1 MKIEYSGC
9 KDTQKNVK
17 AKMFLFIFFAND
29 YVNSVVLVGEE
40 PE

>member
-17 AKMFLFIFFAND
+17 SETFLSIFFANV
-29 YVNSVVLVGEE
+29 YVNSIYS
-40 PE
+40 

>member
-17 AKMFLFIFFAND
+17 YKTFPLVFFANV
-29 YVNSVVLVGEE
+29 YVNSIYL
-40 PE
+40 